1 MFRGNPYMSIW
12 IILKKTVNLK
22 NARVVCK
29 AYGGCG
35 SLGWPLEAEIKGRNQ
50 ESDAGGFSMF
60 LQHSITMDILD
71 GLFSWNDDTWQ
82 KSVSILSVKRDLL
95 TQNRCTVFTWNSLR
109 KMESPASSKRGLA
122 AHWWP
127 SMSSYATRFPAGDEI
142 ELDGMEQIL
151 RTRVRE
157 IEEMIRILLEG
168 SCA

>member
-1 MFRGNPYMSIW
+1 MPGLF
-12 IILKKTVNLK
+12 
-22 NARVVCK
+22 ARPT
-29 AYGGCG
+29 GDG
-35 SLGWPLEAEIKGRNQ
+35 SLGWTPQWEIKKDMQ
-50 ESDAGGFSMF
+50 EVFSMF
-60 LQHSITMDILD
+60 LQDRITMDILD
-71 GLFSWNDDTWQ
+71 GLFSWNHDSWQ

-95 TQNRCTVFTWNSLR
+95 TQKHCTVFTWNSLK

-127 SMSSYATRFPAGDEI
+127 SMSSYATRFPAGDKI

-151 RTRVRE
+151 RTRVRG